1 MKTPMQDRVS
11 LSTGLMIGLLV
22 GLLATAATVHAYP
35 IDAYDE
41 TGIRRLDYYDR
52 AQRGEVNGRKLA
64 PGAMLSNAAVVPRL
78 TGTEYT
84 FEFESDPAYASQ
96 LKSFLGEDADRYG
109 LAVLDVTD
117 PEQPIYAEYNGGI
130 RENVGSV
137 GKMLVGL
144 AFFQTL
150 ADIYPDDLAARER
163 VLKDT
168 WIVADDFVNYDHHEV
183 VFWDPDTMDFSFR
196 KVHPG
201 DSGSL
206 FEWLDWMLS
215 ASNNGAAS
223 TVEKQ
228 LILLK
233 HFGRDYP
240 VSVEQEQTFFAE
252 HGPRALGEIFLDAM
266 NGAVVRNGLN
276 PDLLRQGSFFTRTGK
291 QKVAG
296 TSSYGNPR
304 ELVHL
309 LMLVEQGR
317 MVDAWSSTEMKR
329 LLYMTQKRIRY
340 ASHPALLDYAVY
352 FKSGSLYSCQ
362 PEPEFVCK
370 KYQGNKRNQLAS
382 VAIVEGPEDTQ
393 DVHYLVAVSSNVL
406 YKNSAVAHQ
415 TLAMRIHRMVEARHA
430 ERLAQRKAERA
441 AARAAVEAEAA
452 LEAAGA
458 GADHSAMPGSAEAII
473 DGPLEP
479 GQDVGVEQPD
489 LTLPPARNQ

>member
-1 MKTPMQDRVS
+1 MNIRAKALALLAGFVI
-11 LSTGLMIGLLV
+11 STG
-22 GLLATAATVHAYP
+22 AALAYP

-41 TGIRRLDYYDR
+41 TGIRRLNYYQR
-52 AQRGEVNGRKLA
+52 AQTGEVRGRKLS
-64 PGAMLSNAAVVPRL
+64 PGALLSTAYVEPRL
-78 TGTEYT
+78 RDTDYG
-84 FEFESDPAYASQ
+84 FEFESDETYVRQ
-96 LKSFLGEDADRYG
+96 LKSFLGADAARYG
-109 LAVLDVTD
+109 VAVLDVTD
-117 PEQPIYAEYNGGI
+117 PENPIYADLNGGI

-137 GKMLVGL
+137 GKMMVGL
-144 AFFQTL
+144 AFFQAL
-150 ADIYPDDLAARER
+150 ADIYPDDIAARER

-183 VFWDPDTMDFSFR
+183 VFWDPETMDFAFR
-196 KVHPG
+196 QVRPG

-206 FEWLDWMLS
+206 YEWLDWMLS

-233 HFGRDYP
+233 HFGAEYP
-240 VSVEQEQTFFAE
+240 VSAEREAAFFAE
-252 HGPRALGEIFLDAM
+252 TGPKSRGEIFLDAM
-266 NGAVVRNGLN
+266 NGAVIRNGLD

-309 LMLVEQGR
+309 LMLIEQGR
-317 MVDAWSSTEMKR
+317 MVDTWSSTEMKR

-362 PEPEFVCK
+362 PEPDFVCK

-382 VAIVEGPEDTQ
+382 VAIVEGPEETL

-415 TLAMRIHRMVEARHA
+415 TLAMRIHRMIEARHA

-441 AARAAVEAEAA
+441 AAKQAAEAVVPNPPV
-452 LEAAGA
+452 LEG
-458 GADHSAMPGSAEAII
+458 DPAIV
-473 DGPLEP
+473 DGPDGLPEP
-479 GQDVGVEQPD
+479 EGVDGPDESGQGEPEVPQIPSPP
-489 LTLPPARNQ
+489 TLGTD